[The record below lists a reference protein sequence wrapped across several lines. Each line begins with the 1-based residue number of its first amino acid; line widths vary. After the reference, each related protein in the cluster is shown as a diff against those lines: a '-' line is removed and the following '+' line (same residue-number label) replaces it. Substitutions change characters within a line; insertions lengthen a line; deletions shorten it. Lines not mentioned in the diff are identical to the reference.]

1 MLKLSFVIY
10 FQMDSM
16 YNLHDSI
23 SIYSVVIIVDCSNVV
38 RFGGFVD
45 VKISEQIETLN
56 FIKNFILFYYL
67 WYEFRS
73 TSFD

>member
-1 MLKLSFVIY
+1 
-10 FQMDSM
+10 MDSM

-38 RFGGFVD
+38 RFGEFVD
-45 VKISEQIETLN
+45 VKISERIETLN

-73 TSFD
+73 TAFD